1 MSKKT
6 IVIADDHVLIRDGI
20 KSLIQSKLDVEIV
33 GEASNGQEAI
43 DCILATVPDI
53 AVLDLNM
60 PIKNGIEV
68 IKEVRAVNP
77 LIRCIVLSMHE
88 DPEYVIKSVQAGAMS
103 YVIKNSDHQEI
114 LNAVKA
120 VSLGQKY
127 FNSNISSILIQGLSQ
142 QTSDTTN
149 YGELLTPREKEV
161 LKEVVNGLST
171 KMIADKLS
179 IGSRTVE
186 THRINIMKKM
196 QVQNTAELVRKTIEN
211 KIFNH

>member
-1 MSKKT
+1 
-6 IVIADDHVLIRDGI
+6 
-20 KSLIQSKLDVEIV
+20 
-33 GEASNGQEAI
+33 
-43 DCILATVPDI
+43 
-53 AVLDLNM
+53 M

-142 QTSDTTN
+142 QTADTIN

>member
-142 QTSDTTN
+142 QTADTIN

>member
-6 IVIADDHVLIRDGI
+6 VVIADDHVLIRDGI
-20 KSLIQSKLDVEIV
+20 KSLIQSKLDIEIV

-43 DCILATVPDI
+43 DCILATSPDI

-68 IKEVRAVNP
+68 IKEIRSINP
-77 LIRCIVLSMHE
+77 LIKCIVLSMHE

-120 VSLGQKY
+120 VSEGQKY

-142 QTSDTTN
+142 QSTDKVDYS
-149 YGELLTPREKEV
+149 ELLTPREKDV

-171 KMIADKLS
+171 KMIADKLN
-179 IGSRTVE
+179 IGNRTVE
-186 THRINIMKKM
+186 THRINMMKKL
-196 QVQNTAELVRKTIEN
+196 QVQNTAELVRKAIEN
-211 KIFNH
+211 KMV